1 MDRTAIAALAK
12 GLVPFVREIVEP
24 LEKRIVE
31 LEARPLQK
39 GDPGESGPAG
49 EIGPLG
55 PLGPAGPK
63 GDSGDPGE
71 KGEVGERGPQ
81 GEKGDSGPPGQ
92 EGSPGPIGETG
103 PLGLAGAQGIAGDRG
118 EKGEAGR
125 DGRDAADLALLR
137 SYITEQA
144 TALVAEIFKTASI
157 TSPDSGRTLQVV
169 LGETIH
175 EIKTAIPLYYAGGWK
190 QGTSYS
196 CGDGISFDGSVW
208 IAQTATTAKPPSE
221 DWRLAVRAG
230 RDYRPDNDKTPT
242 KPVRFK

>member
-1 MDRTAIAALAK
+1 MDEGQLTELAR
-12 GLVPFVREIVEP
+12 GLVPFVREVVEP
-24 LEKRIVE
+24 LERRIAE
-31 LEARPLQK
+31 LEARPTEK
-39 GDPGESGPAG
+39 GDPGEP
-49 EIGPLG
+49 
-55 PLGPAGPK
+55 
-63 GDSGDPGE
+63 
-71 KGEVGERGPQ
+71 GPQ
-81 GEKGDSGPPGQ
+81 GEKGDDGAQGQ
-92 EGSPGPIGETG
+92 EGSPGRIGETG
-103 PLGLAGAQGIAGDRG
+103 PPGAAGVQGMVGDRG

-144 TALVAEIFKTASI
+144 TALVAEILQAASI

-169 LGETIH
+169 LGGTTH
-175 EIKTAIPLYYAGGWK
+175 EITTAIPLYYAGGWK
-190 QGTSYS
+190 QGTSYN

-208 IAQTATTAKPPSE
+208 IAQTTTMAKPPSE